1 MIDTWLIFTL
11 VIPFMEVIL
20 HTKMAMIRQGINQME
35 ENMKTVWAEKKKK
48 VNQSMKKNT
57 RTLRYIHTRPSI

>member
-20 HTKMAMIRQGINQME
+20 HTKMSMIRRDINQME
-35 ENMKTVWAEKKKK
+35 EKMKNAWGKTKEK

-57 RTLRYIHTRPSI
+57 GTLR